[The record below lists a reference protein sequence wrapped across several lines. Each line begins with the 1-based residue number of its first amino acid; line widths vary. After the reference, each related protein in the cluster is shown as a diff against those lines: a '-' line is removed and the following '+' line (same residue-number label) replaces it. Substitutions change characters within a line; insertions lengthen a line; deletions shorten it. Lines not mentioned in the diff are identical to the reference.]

1 MSLKKRKKDST
12 NKMKSQLTLGFIL
25 SVAAILVISVMI
37 VVILEYFIIQT
48 NLIADNTLENS
59 GLLLILLFGLAS
71 IIVGTALSTIVSSIM
86 LKPIDLLIQ
95 GMSRLSDGDYT
106 TRINLGKYQVMKNM
120 ANSFNILATELQH
133 TEILRSDFVN
143 DFSHELKTPLVSVNG
158 LITLLK
164 NENLSPE
171 KRRQYLEIIEEETN
185 RLAELT
191 TNMLNLSKIEKQ
203 EILTDKIQ
211 VNISEQIRTCLL
223 LLEKKWGKKNLS
235 FSLEFDEVFV
245 EGNEDM
251 LKQVWM
257 NIIDNAI
264 KFAEDDSEI
273 EIGLEQGDHFVS
285 VSITNRGIEIK
296 EEEISKIFN
305 KFYQVGSGSS
315 REGNGIGL
323 SIVKRIVELHDGK
336 IEAVSANSL
345 TTFKVSLPIE

>member
-1 MSLKKRKKDST
+1 MNLKKRKKDST

-25 SVAAILVISVMI
+25 SVAAILIISVMI

-95 GMSRLSDGDYT
+95 GMARLSDGDYT

-120 ANSFNILATELQH
+120 ANSFNMLATELQH

-264 KFAEDDSEI
+264 KFSEHESEI
-273 EIGLEQGDHFVS
+273 TISLERVDRFVS

-323 SIVKRIVELHDGK
+323 SIVKRIIELHDGK
-336 IEAVSANSL
+336 IDAGSADGL
-345 TTFKVSLPIE
+345 TTFKVSLPFE